1 MSDFN
6 PPLPPYPPTPALPP
20 SGYVFPM
27 SFGQILDRIFRLV
40 RSHLRPFLAIGMF
53 PIGVM
58 FAIFVAIIVAL
69 YLGGVFVR
77 PPAQPSAAA
86 ILWIA
91 VPADL
96 LFIPVMF
103 VMYGLFYG
111 ASTYAALQADH
122 DVKVTAGEAFSHAWS
137 RLGRYVW
144 LMVLRSLIVAI
155 PIVVVA
161 LAVGVGGLM
170 LGLFPKGGNPDPAA
184 LFFLIPLF
192 ILFYLGAIVYA
203 ILMSL
208 RLSLAFPACVHE
220 NITAMQSI
228 KRSGVLTPGAKGR
241 IFLVLL
247 DRLRYQLYRHDDPV
261 RRGPVCL
268 RHCRVRRRRQP
279 CQPHLPHHHR
289 PGRRRRAGCDRRGAR
304 PVRHSHGRL
313 LRGLRRLLPRPVPAQ
328 PGPAAD
334 AHPCP
339 RACMTSTL
347 CAPILWTSTIIS
359 ACTVRLGNSKL
370 RWS

>member
-122 DVKVTAGEAFSHAWS
+122 DVEVTAGEAFSHAWS
-137 RLGRYVW
+137 KLGRYVW
-144 LMVLRSLIVAI
+144 LMVLRSLIVSI
-155 PIVVVA
+155 PIVLVA

-228 KRSGVLTPGAKGR
+228 KRSGVLTHGAKGR

-247 DRLRYQLYRHDDPV
+247 VIYAISYVAIMILYVVGLFAFAIAAFAGAASHASLTSPTTIALAVAGGLAVIVVVLVLSAILMAAYSVAFAVFYRDQ
-261 RRGPVCL
+261 CL
-268 RHCRVRRRRQP
+268 RNQGPPPMPTHV
-279 CQPHLPHHHR
+279 L
-289 PGRRRRAGCDRRGAR
+289 
-304 PVRHSHGRL
+304 
-313 LRGLRRLLPRPVPAQ
+313 
-328 PGPAAD
+328 GPA
-334 AHPCP
+334 
-339 RACMTSTL
+339 
-347 CAPILWTSTIIS
+347 
-359 ACTVRLGNSKL
+359 
-370 RWS
+370 

>member
-122 DVKVTAGEAFSHAWS
+122 DVEVTAGEAFSHAWS
-137 RLGRYVW
+137 KLGRYVW
-144 LMVLRSLIVAI
+144 LMVLRSLIVSI
-155 PIVVVA
+155 PIVLVA

-247 DRLRYQLYRHDDPV
+247 IVYAISYIAMMILYVVGLFAFAIAAFAGAASHASLTSPTTIALAVAGGLAVIVVVLVLSAILMAAYSVAFAVFYRDQ
-261 RRGPVCL
+261 CL
-268 RHCRVRRRRQP
+268 RNQGPPPMPTHV
-279 CQPHLPHHHR
+279 L
-289 PGRRRRAGCDRRGAR
+289 
-304 PVRHSHGRL
+304 
-313 LRGLRRLLPRPVPAQ
+313 
-328 PGPAAD
+328 GPA
-334 AHPCP
+334 
-339 RACMTSTL
+339 
-347 CAPILWTSTIIS
+347 
-359 ACTVRLGNSKL
+359 
-370 RWS
+370 

>member
-77 PPAQPSAAA
+77 PPAQPSTAA

-91 VPADL
+91 LPADL

-122 DVKVTAGEAFSHAWS
+122 DVEVTAGEAFSHAWS
-137 RLGRYVW
+137 KLGRYVW
-144 LMVLRSLIVAI
+144 LMVLRSLIVSI
-155 PIVVVA
+155 PIVLVA

-247 DRLRYQLYRHDDPV
+247 IVYAISYIAMMILYVVGLFAFAIAAFAGAASHASLTSPTTIALAVAGGLAVIVVVLVLSAILMAAYSVAFAVFYRDQ
-261 RRGPVCL
+261 CL
-268 RHCRVRRRRQP
+268 RNQGPPPMPTHV
-279 CQPHLPHHHR
+279 L
-289 PGRRRRAGCDRRGAR
+289 
-304 PVRHSHGRL
+304 
-313 LRGLRRLLPRPVPAQ
+313 
-328 PGPAAD
+328 GPA
-334 AHPCP
+334 
-339 RACMTSTL
+339 
-347 CAPILWTSTIIS
+347 
-359 ACTVRLGNSKL
+359 
-370 RWS
+370 

>member
-122 DVKVTAGEAFSHAWS
+122 DVEVTAGEAFSHAWS
-137 RLGRYVW
+137 KLGRYVW
-144 LMVLRSLIVAI
+144 LMVLRSLIVSI
-155 PIVVVA
+155 PIVLVA

-228 KRSGVLTPGAKGR
+228 KRSGVLTHGAKGR

-247 DRLRYQLYRHDDPV
+247 VIYAISYVAMMILYVVGLFAFAIAAFAGAASHASLTSPTTIALAVAGGLAVIVVVLVLSAILMAAYSVAFAVFYRDQ
-261 RRGPVCL
+261 CL
-268 RHCRVRRRRQP
+268 RNQGPPPMPTHV
-279 CQPHLPHHHR
+279 L
-289 PGRRRRAGCDRRGAR
+289 
-304 PVRHSHGRL
+304 
-313 LRGLRRLLPRPVPAQ
+313 
-328 PGPAAD
+328 GPA
-334 AHPCP
+334 
-339 RACMTSTL
+339 
-347 CAPILWTSTIIS
+347 
-359 ACTVRLGNSKL
+359 
-370 RWS
+370 

>member
-111 ASTYAALQADH
+111 ASTYAALKADH

-137 RLGRYVW
+137 KLGRYVW

-247 DRLRYQLYRHDDPV
+247 IVYAISYIAMMILYVVGLFAFAIAAFAGAASHASLTSPTTIALAVAGGLAVIVVVLVLSAILMAAYSVAFAVFYRDQ
-261 RRGPVCL
+261 CL
-268 RHCRVRRRRQP
+268 RNQGPPPMPTHV
-279 CQPHLPHHHR
+279 L
-289 PGRRRRAGCDRRGAR
+289 
-304 PVRHSHGRL
+304 
-313 LRGLRRLLPRPVPAQ
+313 
-328 PGPAAD
+328 GPA
-334 AHPCP
+334 
-339 RACMTSTL
+339 
-347 CAPILWTSTIIS
+347 
-359 ACTVRLGNSKL
+359 
-370 RWS
+370 

>member
-6 PPLPPYPPTPALPP
+6 PPLPPYPPAPALPP
-20 SGYVFPM
+20 PVPPGGYVFPM
-27 SFGQILDRIFRLV
+27 TFGQILDRIFRLV
-40 RSHLRPFLAIGMF
+40 RSHLRPFLAIGGF
-53 PIGVM
+53 PIGVLFAF
-58 FAIFVAIIVAL
+58 FAIFIGAL
-69 YLGGVFVR
+69 YLGGVFAS

-91 VPADL
+91 IPPDL
-96 LFIPVMF
+96 LFIPAMF
-103 VMYGLFYG
+103 VMYGLYYG
-111 ASTYAALQADH
+111 ASTYAALQADT

-144 LMVLRSLIVAI
+144 LMVLRSLIVSI

-220 NITAMQSI
+220 NLTAMQSI
-228 KRSGVLTPGAKGR
+228 KRSGVLTHGAKGR

-247 DRLRYQLYRHDDPV
+247 IVYAISYVAIMILYAV
-261 RRGPVCL
+261 GLFVFAIATL
-268 RHCRVRRRRQP
+268 
-279 CQPHLPHHHR
+279 
-289 PGRRRRAGCDRRGAR
+289 AGLGHA
-304 PVRHSHGRL
+304 
-313 LRGLRRLLPRPVPAQ
+313 GLASP
-328 PGPAAD
+328 
-334 AHPCP
+334 
-339 RACMTSTL
+339 T
-347 CAPILWTSTIIS
+347 TIILAGVGVLVLLALVLLWS
-359 ACTVRLGNSKL
+359 ATLMAAYSVAFAVFYRDQSL
-370 RWS
+370 RKQVPPTTPASIPTGF

>member
-1 MSDFN
+1 
-6 PPLPPYPPTPALPP
+6 
-20 SGYVFPM
+20 M

-228 KRSGVLTPGAKGR
+228 KRSGVLTHGAKGR

-247 DRLRYQLYRHDDPV
+247 VIYAISYVAMMILYVVGLFAFAIAAFAGAASHASLTSPTTIALAVAGGLAVIVVVLVLSAILMAAYSVAFAVFYRDQ
-261 RRGPVCL
+261 CL
-268 RHCRVRRRRQP
+268 RNQGPPPMPTHV
-279 CQPHLPHHHR
+279 L
-289 PGRRRRAGCDRRGAR
+289 
-304 PVRHSHGRL
+304 
-313 LRGLRRLLPRPVPAQ
+313 
-328 PGPAAD
+328 GPA
-334 AHPCP
+334 
-339 RACMTSTL
+339 
-347 CAPILWTSTIIS
+347 
-359 ACTVRLGNSKL
+359 
-370 RWS
+370 

>member
-137 RLGRYVW
+137 KLGRYVW

-247 DRLRYQLYRHDDPV
+247 IVYAISYIAMMILYVVGLFAFAIAAFAGAASHASLTSPTTIALAVAGGLAVIVVVLVLSAILMAAYSVAFAVFYRDQ
-261 RRGPVCL
+261 CL
-268 RHCRVRRRRQP
+268 RKEGQ
-279 CQPHLPHHHR
+279 LP
-289 PGRRRRAGCDRRGAR
+289 A
-304 PVRHSHGRL
+304 
-313 LRGLRRLLPRPVPAQ
+313 PAQ
-328 PGPAAD
+328 
-334 AHPCP
+334 
-339 RACMTSTL
+339 
-347 CAPILWTSTIIS
+347 
-359 ACTVRLGNSKL
+359 
-370 RWS
+370 

>member
-1 MSDFN
+1 
-6 PPLPPYPPTPALPP
+6 
-20 SGYVFPM
+20 M

-122 DVKVTAGEAFSHAWS
+122 DVEVTAGEAFSHAWS
-137 RLGRYVW
+137 KLGRYVW
-144 LMVLRSLIVAI
+144 LMVLRSLIVSI

-228 KRSGVLTPGAKGR
+228 KRSGVLTHGAKGR

-247 DRLRYQLYRHDDPV
+247 VIYAISYVAMMILYVVGLFAFAIAAFAGAASHASLTSPTTIALAVAGGLAVIVVVLVLSAILMAAYSVAFAVFYRDQ
-261 RRGPVCL
+261 CL
-268 RHCRVRRRRQP
+268 RNQGPPPMPTHV
-279 CQPHLPHHHR
+279 L
-289 PGRRRRAGCDRRGAR
+289 
-304 PVRHSHGRL
+304 
-313 LRGLRRLLPRPVPAQ
+313 
-328 PGPAAD
+328 GPA
-334 AHPCP
+334 
-339 RACMTSTL
+339 
-347 CAPILWTSTIIS
+347 
-359 ACTVRLGNSKL
+359 
-370 RWS
+370 

>member
-96 LFIPVMF
+96 FFIPVMF
-103 VMYGLFYG
+103 VMYGLYYG

-247 DRLRYQLYRHDDPV
+247 IVYAISYIAMMILYVVGLFAFAIAAFAGAASHASLTSPTTIALAVAGGLAVIVVVLVLSAILMAAYSVAFAVFYRDQ
-261 RRGPVCL
+261 CL
-268 RHCRVRRRRQP
+268 RNQGPPPMPTHV
-279 CQPHLPHHHR
+279 L
-289 PGRRRRAGCDRRGAR
+289 
-304 PVRHSHGRL
+304 
-313 LRGLRRLLPRPVPAQ
+313 
-328 PGPAAD
+328 GPA
-334 AHPCP
+334 
-339 RACMTSTL
+339 
-347 CAPILWTSTIIS
+347 
-359 ACTVRLGNSKL
+359 
-370 RWS
+370 